1 MGFCLS
7 KGEDDMVNDEINDII
22 KRDKKRSQMEVKML
36 LLGKYIASV
45 EDFSILTC
53 W

>member
-7 KGEDDMVNDEINDII
+7 KGEDDMVNDEINDLI

-36 LLGKYIASV
+36 LLGNNYLPLSWNNNI
-45 EDFSILTC
+45 
-53 W
+53 